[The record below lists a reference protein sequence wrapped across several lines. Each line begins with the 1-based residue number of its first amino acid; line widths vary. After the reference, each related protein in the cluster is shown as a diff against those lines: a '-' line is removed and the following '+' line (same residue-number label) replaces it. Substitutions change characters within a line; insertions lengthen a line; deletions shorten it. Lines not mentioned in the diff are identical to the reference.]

1 MTQTIRN
8 ARRERAYTGSELTG
22 TDEDARKDT
31 NMTNQESYL
40 IEIAANL
47 SEEIYEWFN
56 DIPLGT
62 RLQME
67 ARELIY
73 GIDDL
78 NKKIAYLIEERKAN
92 EEDE

>member
-1 MTQTIRN
+1 
-8 ARRERAYTGSELTG
+8 
-22 TDEDARKDT
+22 
-31 NMTNQESYL
+31 MTNQERYL
-40 IEIAANL
+40 IDTAANL
-47 SEEIYEWFN
+47 SEAIYDWFN

-78 NKKIAYLIEERKAN
+78 NKKIAYLIEERKEY
-92 EEDE
+92 EEAEGADDTINATS